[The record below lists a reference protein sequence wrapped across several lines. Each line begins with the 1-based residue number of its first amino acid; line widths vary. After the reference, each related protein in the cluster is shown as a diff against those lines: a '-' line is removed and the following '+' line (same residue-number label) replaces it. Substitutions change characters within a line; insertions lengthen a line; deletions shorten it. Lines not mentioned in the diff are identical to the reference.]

1 VTRQATLGAMR
12 SASAAKPGLI
22 KFGAAKPGATNF
34 VARVRSQGLT
44 WALAAAVVLL
54 QYPLWLGEG
63 GWLSVRDRAHKV
75 ATQQVLNQRLQ
86 TRNAGLLAELGDL
99 KQGRDA
105 IEERARNELGMIAPD
120 EWFVRVVSAHS
131 AQSGTTNE

>member
-1 VTRQATLGAMR
+1 ML
-12 SASAAKPGLI
+12 SASAAEWI
-22 KFGAAKPGATNF
+22 
-34 VARVRSQGLT
+34 ARIRGQGLT
-44 WALAAAVVLL
+44 WVLAASLLLL

-63 GWLSVRDRAHKV
+63 GWLKVRERAHKID
-75 ATQQVLNQRLQ
+75 TQQALNQRLK
-86 TRNAGLLAELGDL
+86 TRNAGLQAELGDL

-131 AQSGTTNE
+131 VQSGKVNE

>member
-1 VTRQATLGAMR
+1 MR
-12 SASAAKPGLI
+12 SASAADWLKPL
-22 KFGAAKPGATNF
+22 
-34 VARVRSQGLT
+34 RRRGLT
-44 WALAAAVVLL
+44 WALAAAIVLL

-63 GWLSVRDRAHKV
+63 GWLKVRERAH
-75 ATQQVLNQRLQ
+75 AIETQQALNQRLQ

-120 EWFVRVVSAHS
+120 EWFVRVVSTQS
-131 AQSGTTNE
+131 VQSGKMNE

>member
-1 VTRQATLGAMR
+1 MTRRAILDVML
-12 SASAAKPGLI
+12 SASAADWVTRI
-22 KFGAAKPGATNF
+22 
-34 VARVRSQGLT
+34 RSQGLT
-44 WALAAAVVLL
+44 WVLAASIVLL

-63 GWLSVRDRAHKV
+63 GWLKVREHAHKID
-75 ATQQVLNQRLQ
+75 TQQALNQRLQ
-86 TRNAGLLAELGDL
+86 IRNAGLLAELGDL

-131 AQSGTTNE
+131 VQSGKTNE

>member
-1 VTRQATLGAMR
+1 ML
-12 SASAAKPGLI
+12 SASAAEWI
-22 KFGAAKPGATNF
+22 
-34 VARVRSQGLT
+34 ARIRRQGLT
-44 WALAAAVVLL
+44 WVLAAAIVLL

-63 GWLSVRDRAHKV
+63 GWLKVREGAHKID
-75 ATQQVLNQRLQ
+75 TQQALNQRLQ
-86 TRNAGLLAELGDL
+86 TRNAGLQAELGDL

-131 AQSGTTNE
+131 VQSGKVNE

>member
-1 VTRQATLGAMR
+1 ML
-12 SASAAKPGLI
+12 SASAAEWI
-22 KFGAAKPGATNF
+22 MRIRA
-34 VARVRSQGLT
+34 QGLT
-44 WALAAAVVLL
+44 WALGAAIALL

-63 GWLSVRDRAHKV
+63 GWLRVRERAHKID
-75 ATQQVLNQRLQ
+75 AQQVLNERLR

-120 EWFVRVVSAHS
+120 EWFVRVVA
-131 AQSGTTNE
+131 AQSVQSGKSNE